1 MSDWHF
7 EVPTTGSKRLPQD
20 PRFIDALSSQ
30 GYGFEVALADLID
43 NSIDAGAKDFVIHV
57 LRNGDE
63 LVSLL
68 VVDDGRGMDE
78 EALDVAMTV
87 GGRREYG
94 EKSLGVLGKGL
105 KSASLS
111 HAESVTIISKTKR
124 SRAVGRRWV
133 TAQAKESFQ
142 CDIVEPGYAQDL
154 MDRYY
159 DRPITWQG
167 TIVRW
172 DGVRDFPKHG
182 GGGQTDRYLTRMI
195 PKLGLH
201 LGLYLHRFLA
211 RDDFNITIAVED
223 VRTRSVYMD
232 FGVESLDPFGY
243 PVTGAAGFPKVFT
256 THIEGAGA
264 VQLTGHVW
272 TPKSKLDE
280 YRAVGTVLDKQGFYF
295 YRNDRLVQAGGWN
308 GFRQPEPHLALARVV
323 VELPVDGGDAFRLTV
338 KKAGVEA
345 SRAFAAAL
353 NEATDPEG
361 YAFKEYLD
369 AAEATYREAR
379 KRAGVDRKPVI
390 APGKGMAAEV
400 KRTVQEELPLI
411 PGEEPVALR
420 WEKLGSDVFF
430 AIDREERAIL
440 LNKTYRP
447 ALLGDRRGGL
457 NDAPM
462 VKSLL
467 YLLLH
472 QVIEK
477 EYSGSREKDNLQL
490 WQSILLSPAAPS
502 WTAWTN
508 SDERAT
514 TGRHPARR
522 VVHGRRLRGRRHA
535 DRHPAGGRA
544 AHRVLRGR
552 VRGAHRAAHRARAE

>member
-7 EVPTTGSKRLPQD
+7 EVPITGSKQLPPD
-20 PRFIDALSSQ
+20 PRYMDALSSQ

-43 NSIDAGAKDFVIHV
+43 NSIDAGAKDVVIHV

-78 EALDVAMTV
+78 DALDVAMTV
-87 GGRREYG
+87 GGRREYD
-94 EKSLGVLGKGL
+94 EKSLGIFGTGL
-105 KSASLS
+105 KAASLS
-111 HAESVTIISKTKR
+111 HADSVTVISKTKR
-124 SRAVGRRWV
+124 TRAVGRRWV
-133 TAQAKESFQ
+133 TAHAKEGFH
-142 CDIVEPGYAQDL
+142 CDIVDPGYAQDL
-154 MDRYY
+154 MDRYHGQ
-159 DRPITWQG
+159 PITWQG

-195 PKLGLH
+195 PRLGLH
-201 LGLYLHRFLA
+201 LGLFLHRFLA
-211 RDDFNITIAVED
+211 REDFNITIAVED
-223 VRTRSVYMD
+223 VQTRTVYMD

-243 PVTGAAGFPKVFT
+243 PVTGCAGFPRVFT
-256 THIEGAGA
+256 AEVDGVGG
-264 VQLTGHVW
+264 VPLTGHVW
-272 TPKSKLDE
+272 TPKSNLDE

-308 GFRQPEPHLALARVV
+308 GFRQPEAHLALARVA
-323 VELPVDGGDAFRLTV
+323 VELPPDGGDAFRLTV

-345 SRAFAAAL
+345 APAFATSL
-353 NEATDPEG
+353 NDAKDAGG

-390 APGKGMAAEV
+390 GPGKGMPAEV
-400 KRTVQEELPLI
+400 KRTVEEELPLL
-411 PGEEPVALR
+411 PGEEPIALR

-430 AIDREERAIL
+430 NIDREERAIL
-440 LNKTYRP
+440 LNKAYRP
-447 ALLGDRRGGL
+447 ALLGGRRGGL

-472 QVIEK
+472 QVFEK
-477 EYSGSREKDNLQL
+477 EYSGPREKDNLQL
-490 WQSILLSPAAPS
+490 WQSILLSAAR
-502 WTAWTN
+502 TELDRM
-508 SDERAT
+508 DEQ
-514 TGRHPARR
+514 
-522 VVHGRRLRGRRHA
+522 
-535 DRHPAGGRA
+535 
-544 AHRVLRGR
+544 
-552 VRGAHRAAHRARAE
+552 